1 MRSMI
6 TNMIMITIIIEIII
20 MIIITNMIIVIIVI
34 MIILIKPDQGWHW
47 LDKLGCKGANSQA
60 ASDTELWIQV

>member
-1 MRSMI
+1 MIVI

-20 MIIITNMIIVIIVI
+20 MIIITNMIIVIIAI
-34 MIILIKPDQGWHW
+34 MIISIKPDQGWHW
-47 LDKLGCKGANSQA
+47 WDKLGCKGANSQV

>member
-1 MRSMI
+1 MRSVI

-34 MIILIKPDQGWHW
+34 MIILNKPDQGWHW
-47 LDKLGCKGANSQA
+47 WDKLGGTGANSQA